1 MNYWVMA
8 LYFQWVT
15 PGLVKQAIELGDCTT
30 EEMIEGYEQHILT
43 LEQLKEIDP
52 NVLKEGVDRNGDK
65 KTKVI

>member
-8 LYFQWVT
+8 LYFQWAT
-15 PGLVKQAIELGDCTT
+15 PGLVKQAIELGDCSMK
-30 EEMIEGYEQHILT
+30 EAYQQHILT

-52 NVLKEGVDRNGDK
+52 NFLKEGVDRNGNK